1 MDAMNLILFGPPGAG
16 KGTQAKYLIEKYS
29 IPQISTGDILRE
41 NRKNGTEL
49 GKKAEKFMEA
59 GELVP
64 ADIIN
69 QMVEDRLSKSDCQ
82 SGFILDGYP
91 RNDAQ
96 AKYLDGILQ
105 RAGKSIKA
113 VISLVVPDDELIKRL
128 SGRRICKNCG
138 ASYHVMFNPPKKEGV
153 CDSCGGELYTRSDD
167 QELTVKNRLRVYHE
181 QTSSVIEFYRNKGV
195 LLEIDGTGA
204 VDSVKNRILEVLN
217 GRN

>member
-1 MDAMNLILFGPPGAG
+1 
-16 KGTQAKYLIEKYS
+16 
-29 IPQISTGDILRE
+29 
-41 NRKNGTEL
+41 
-49 GKKAEKFMEA
+49 
-59 GELVP
+59 
-64 ADIIN
+64 
-69 QMVEDRLSKSDCQ
+69 MVEDRLSKSDCQ